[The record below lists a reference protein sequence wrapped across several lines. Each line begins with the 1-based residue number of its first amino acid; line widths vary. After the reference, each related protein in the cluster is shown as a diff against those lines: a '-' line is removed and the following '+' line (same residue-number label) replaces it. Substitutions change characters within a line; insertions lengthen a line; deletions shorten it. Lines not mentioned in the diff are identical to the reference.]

1 MLHEGKRRRISA
13 APFED
18 RIVHHALVRCIEPR
32 FEALFLP
39 DSYAN
44 RVGRGTH
51 RAVLRLQQFCRRHP
65 WVLRLD
71 VRQHFARIDHAILR
85 QLLWRHVPEPGLR
98 WVIDLI
104 LNSGTDIHTPDAPP
118 ELLPGDDLLALS
130 RPCGLPIGNLTSQF
144 WSNCYLDPLDQF
156 VRRTLRQPAYLRYVD
171 DFALFDTDRARL
183 EDAGHAIRQFLQ
195 ERLRLRVH
203 ESSAQV
209 QPCAAGVPWLGFV
222 VYPQHIRVK
231 GRKVVEATRRLRYW
245 HAQWQD
251 GHIPF
256 AELDAR
262 VHGWIAHVAQADS
275 WGLRAHVLGQLPLQ
289 TGLAAGLGRPK
300 P

>member
-1 MLHEGKRRRISA
+1 MLPQAFARGGPEHGLPRQQRQCLTGAGRASGWANGARWSSLPAGRDPKPVGRLFKRA
-13 APFED
+13 APCAAEGGAGAAF
-18 RIVHHALVRCIEPR
+18 P
-32 FEALFLP
+32 
-39 DSYAN
+39 
-44 RVGRGTH
+44 
-51 RAVLRLQQFCRRHP
+51 
-65 WVLRLD
+65 
-71 VRQHFARIDHAILR
+71 
-85 QLLWRHVPEPGLR
+85 
-98 WVIDLI
+98 
-104 LNSGTDIHTPDAPP
+104 
-118 ELLPGDDLLALS
+118 LPGDDLLALS

-156 VRRTLRQPAYLRYVD
+156 VRRTLRQSAYLRYVD

-183 EDAGHAIRQFLQ
+183 EDANHAIRQFLQ
-195 ERLRLRVH
+195 ERLRLQVH
-203 ESSAQV
+203 EGSAQV

-231 GRKVVEATRRLRYW
+231 GRKVVEATRRLRHW

-262 VHGWIAHVAQADS
+262 VQGWIAHVAQADS

-289 TGLAAGLGRPK
+289 ARFAAGFGRPDE
-300 P
+300 